1 MQKISSRLVCVKS
14 KHPFSPFTNLLIFW
28 GASIKFASTIH
39 YTYYN
44 KPLGDHKWVSEGVGL
59 LVGSSYIVIG
69 VW

>member
-14 KHPFSPFTNLLIFW
+14 KQPFSPVTNLLIFLR
-28 GASIKFASTIH
+28 ASIKFASTFH

-44 KPLGDHKWVSEGVGL
+44 KPLRDHEWVSEGVGL
-59 LVGSSYIVIG
+59 FVGSSYIVIG